1 MLNALLATVALMGFG
16 ADVDPD
22 AVLKQM
28 TDKRTEMS
36 KAAQAEGKQPDFA
49 AINTATKKIADEA
62 LAQTDLK
69 TVPAAKAYSWARI
82 CQQVQRN
89 DDVPALIDKFLTTNP
104 DQQLAFSA
112 NVIGLSSAAIAAGT
126 SDAFRFW
133 SQAKPYDDNTK
144 LMHAY
149 YLAAYIGEDLTQL
162 MDANKAL
169 ALIDQATAAIPENP
183 AANQASLKT
192 SALGMLT
199 DAKVAILSGAGRKEE
214 AVKLLDTA
222 IAKADEKA
230 VRGLKAKRTQ
240 LVLVGSNAPTLKV
253 EETIGDWKGWDAY
266 KGKVVLVD
274 FFAHW
279 CGPCINSF
287 GDMKKLYA
295 DLQAQGVEVVH
306 VTRYYGYYGQ
316 DRGLSKEQEFA
327 KMKEFVAK
335 HELPW
340 PIVYTDAAFYEAHGV
355 TGIPHVTVIAPNGK
369 VDKIKVGYSP
379 STFAEFRNH
388 VEHLVEEAKKGK

>member
-1 MLNALLATVALMGFG
+1 MLNALLATVALLGFG

-22 AVLKQM
+22 AVLKQINE
-28 TDKRTEMS
+28 KRTEMS

-49 AINTATKKIADEA
+49 AINAATKKIAEDA
-62 LAQTDLK
+62 LAQADLK
-69 TVPAAKAYSWARI
+69 TVPAEKAYSWARI
-82 CQQVQRN
+82 CQQVQRQG
-89 DDVPALIDKFLTTNP
+89 DIPALIDRFLTSNP
-104 DQQLAFSA
+104 EPQAAFSA
-112 NVIGLSSAAIAAGT
+112 NILGLSSAATAAGT
-126 SDAFRFW
+126 TDAFRFW
-133 SQAKPYDDNTK
+133 SQAKPFDDNSK
-144 LMHAY
+144 LIHSY

-162 MDANKAL
+162 MDADKAL
-169 ALIDQATAAIPENP
+169 ALLDKAIADMPENP
-183 AANQASLKT
+183 PTNQASLKN
-192 SALGMLT
+192 SATASLT
-199 DAKVAILSGAGRKEE
+199 DAKVAILSNAGRKEE
-214 AVKLLDTA
+214 AVNLLDAA
-222 IAKADEKA
+222 IAKADA
-230 VRGLKAKRTQ
+230 QAQRGLKAKRAQ
-240 LVLVGSNAPTLKV
+240 LVLVGATAPVLKA

-306 VTRYYGYYGQ
+306 VTRYYGYYGAEK
-316 DRGLSKEQEFA
+316 GLSKEQEFA

-388 VEHLVEEAKKGK
+388 VEQLIAEAKKG